1 MGESKK
7 VNINDIA
14 ERAGVSIATVS
25 RFLHGHLE
33 KMSDKT
39 AARIQAIIEEMNY
52 IPNASAVQLMTQRSG
67 LIAVM
72 AADVD
77 DYFSTE
83 FFKGAVS
90 ILETEHYTGVLFDA
104 NADAA
109 YEQRQL
115 ATIGRQNFD
124 GLIMQPLTTN
134 REVMQA
140 ALTRSL
146 PVVLVDRELDQT
158 VYDTVV
164 TDNYVAARDVAR
176 YYQAHGIES
185 VIVISEPLA
194 NVSTRKERWAGVN
207 AIFKDASLLEV
218 DANHVRSELLATQLV
233 DQIRQS
239 GKKTLV
245 FFFKE
250 RLMLDIMPFFIRQQA
265 LSEQLQLTGFSDTK
279 LARDLDPHIRLI
291 EQDPFLMGATAAEL
305 LLAKLAAD
313 EPVDQATAKKIVIP
327 ASFS

>member
-1 MGESKK
+1 MAESKK

-52 IPNASAVQLMTQRSG
+52 IPNASAVQLMTQHSG

-90 ILETEHYTGVLFDA
+90 ILETAHYTGVLFDA
-104 NADAA
+104 NADID

-124 GLIMQPLTTN
+124 GLIMQPLTTSS
-134 REVMQA
+134 QQLQT
-140 ALTRSL
+140 ALTRNL
-146 PVVLVDRELDQT
+146 PVVLVDRELDET
-158 VYDTVV
+158 IYDTVV
-164 TDNYVAARDVAR
+164 TDNYVAARDVAL
-176 YYQAHGIES
+176 YYQAHGVES

-194 NVSTRKERWAGVN
+194 KVSTRKERFAGVESVY
-207 AIFKDASLLEV
+207 ADVTLLEV
-218 DANHVRSELLATQLV
+218 DANHVRSELLVTQLV
-233 DQIRQS
+233 ADVHQQ

-250 RLMLDIMPFFIRQQA
+250 RLMLDIMPFFVRQQA
-265 LSEQLQLTGFSDTK
+265 LSEDLQLTGFSDTK
-279 LARDLDPHIRLI
+279 LARDLDPHVRLI

-305 LLAKLAAD
+305 LVAKLTAD
-313 EPVDQATAKKIVIP
+313 GVSDQGEAKKIVIP
-327 ASFS
+327 ATFS